1 MSAHPRCYCPSCT
14 IRNLTGPAVVIT
26 IGVLFLLHQV
36 QGGRFWFGN
45 TWPVILLVIGVLQVA
60 AALAPRDGHVDPVTP
75 GIAPPSPP
83 MGPQPPV
90 APPRT
95 PYSAQGQ

>member
-1 MSAHPRCYCPSCT
+1 MSAQPRCYCPSCT

-60 AALAPRDGHVDPVTP
+60 TALAPRDGHVDRVTP
-75 GIAPPSPP
+75 EMAPPPP
-83 MGPQPPV
+83 PAGPQPPV
-90 APPRT
+90 APPQT
-95 PYSAQGQ
+95 PFSAQGQ